1 MMRTF
6 CPLFTILMASI
17 ASSSPLTLFEVL
29 ETGEM
34 QLREEYLSQNSLEDL
49 LTDIL
54 ELPPTEADAERTVLL
69 QDSIFYSDSV
79 WRHFYYVIPEAYD
92 GSEAPLIVWLHG
104 GVSTENLSTYDEGV
118 LNGDHLIF
126 GFLEKG
132 YVLVFPCAQL
142 DAVWWDRV
150 GEEGILSIIRYMK
163 TAFSIDGDRIYV
175 GGFSDGASGCFSLMM
190 LHPSYFAAYFPLSGH
205 IGVAAIDGGRGTYL
219 PTLSNRRGF
228 ATHTDQDGLYPTEK
242 MSPTVDLARS
252 AGADI
257 IYRTF
262 DGYEHDPAY
271 LHLIEEELGEFLRT
285 TIRTSHPEAIVW
297 ESSEPGRC
305 DWLSVDSIVPWPLVG
320 TDADWNMI
328 LVSDRLMFGFYVD
341 WEYEADGVSISAV
354 ADGDVPAVRAG
365 LQGGDVITGFMGTQV
380 SSMDDVYPILSD
392 MLPGDPFIL
401 TVQRDGES
409 LQLSESFNLPEYY
422 WLLPR
427 TAPSVRVDASV
438 EDNVF
443 DVEVNRLCV
452 LRLLLHREMIDFP
465 EPVTVR
471 VNGMEVFSGVVTEDS
486 GYAMDTFI
494 KDRDRERVYTAELVL
509 DLEDLLSPLM
519 YEVQD

>member
-1 MMRTF
+1 MMRA
-6 CPLFTILMASI
+6 CCLLFSILMATI
-17 ASSSPLTLFEVL
+17 VSSSPLTLGDVL
-29 ETGEM
+29 EADKI
-34 QLREEYLSQNSLEDL
+34 QLRAEYLSQNNLEDIL
-49 LTDIL
+49 ADIS
-54 ELPPTEADAERTVLL
+54 ELPPTETDTERAALL
-69 QDSIFYSDSV
+69 QDSVFYSDSV

-92 GSEAPLIVWLHG
+92 GERAPLIVWLHG
-104 GVSTENLSTYDEGV
+104 GVSTENLSTYDEEV
-118 LNGDHLIF
+118 LTGYHLF
-126 GFLEKG
+126 PRFLEEG
-132 YVLVFPCAQL
+132 YLLALPCAQL

-163 TAFSIDGDRIYV
+163 TAFSIDDDRIYV

-190 LHPSYFAAYFPLSGH
+190 LHPSYFAAYFALSGH
-205 IGVAAIDGGRGTYL
+205 IGVAAIDGERGTCL
-219 PTLSNRRGF
+219 PTLYNRRGF
-228 ATHTDQDGLYPTEK
+228 VTHTDQDGLYPTGK
-242 MSPTVDLARS
+242 MSPTIDLAGS

-271 LHLIEEELGEFLRT
+271 LPLIEEELYEFLRT
-285 TIRTSHPEAIVW
+285 TIRSHPETIVW

-305 DWLSVDSIVPWPLVG
+305 DWLAVDSIIPWPLIG

-328 LVSDRLMFGFYVD
+328 LVSDRLMFGFFVD
-341 WEYEADGVSISAV
+341 WEYEADGVRISAV

-380 SSMDDVYPILSD
+380 FSMDDVYPILSD
-392 MLPGDPFIL
+392 MLPGDPFTL
-401 TVQRDGES
+401 MVERDGET
-409 LQLSESFNLPEYY
+409 LQLSESFNMPEYY

-443 DVEVNRLCV
+443 DLDVNRLCV

-471 VNGMEVFSGVVTEDS
+471 VNGMEVFSGMVTEDS
-486 GYAMDTFI
+486 GYAMETFI
-494 KDRDRERVYTAELVL
+494 TDRDRERVYTAELVL
-509 DLEDLLSPLM
+509 DLEDLLPPLM
-519 YEVQD
+519 LDTQD

>member
-1 MMRTF
+1 MRISCF
-6 CPLFTILMASI
+6 LFAILMASI
-17 ASSSPLTLFEVL
+17 VSSSPLTLGNVL
-29 ETGEM
+29 EADEF

-49 LTDIL
+49 LSDIL
-54 ELPPTEADAERTVLL
+54 ELPPTVADAERVVLL
-69 QDSIFYSDSV
+69 QDSLLYSDSV

-104 GVSTENLSTYDEGV
+104 GVSTENLSTYDEEV
-118 LNGDHLIF
+118 LTGYHLF
-126 GFLEKG
+126 PGFLEEG
-132 YVLVFPCAQL
+132 YVLVLPCAQL
-142 DAVWWDRV
+142 GAVWWDCV
-150 GEEGILSIIRYMK
+150 GEEGILSIIRHMK
-163 TAFSIDGDRIYV
+163 TAFSIDDDRIYV
-175 GGFSDGASGCFSLMM
+175 GGFSDGASGSFSLMM
-190 LHPSYFAAYFPLSGH
+190 LHPSDFAAYFSLSGH
-205 IGVAAIDGGRGTYL
+205 IGVAAIDGGRGSYL

-242 MSPTVDLARS
+242 MSPTIYLARS

-257 IYRTF
+257 VYRTL

-271 LHLIEEELGEFLRT
+271 LPFIEEKLGEFLRT
-285 TIRTSHPEAIVW
+285 TIRASHPEAIVW

-305 DWLSVDSIVPWPLVG
+305 DWLSVDSIVPWPMIG

-341 WEYEADGVSISAV
+341 WEYEGDGVRISAV
-354 ADGDVPAVRAG
+354 AEGDVPAVRAG
-365 LQGGDVITGFMGTQV
+365 FQGGDVITGFMGADV
-380 SSMDDVYPILSD
+380 SSMDDVYPILAD
-392 MLPGDPFIL
+392 MLPGDPFTL
-401 TVQRDGES
+401 MVQRDGET
-409 LQLSESFNLPEYY
+409 LQLSESFNPPEYY

-438 EDNVF
+438 ESNVF

-452 LRLLLHREMIDFP
+452 LKLLLHREMIDFS

-471 VNGMEVFSGVVTEDS
+471 VNGMEIFHGMVTEDS

-494 KDRDRERVYTAELVL
+494 RDRDRERVYTAEILL
-509 DLEDLLSPLM
+509 DLENLLPPLM
-519 YEVQD
+519 LETQD